1 MFLVDMLFT
10 QQW

>member
-1 MFLVDMLFT
+1 MIFADLFT